1 MGDATVEGVAGE
13 IYAKHRNSTQPE
25 SHQVC
30 AILGAVLE
38 VVQAEGLQPTPT
50 TLFAALMS
58 SLEKSETQASA
69 QVAGAMCTVLASV
82 LGRVPAQ
89 ILRSRFNASVQ
100 IMQSIVG
107 QNDQQ
112 AGTLRAALA
121 CLSYITAAVNPTEW
135 APALRPFTLLL
146 RYSTDARP
154 KVRKRAQYSLVDVLA
169 ALQGTPALQG
179 ASDAVLKVCEIILPG
194 PEAAAR
200 AAAAA
205 SNKKRN
211 EAEAA
216 IADAVSRALHMLGS
230 LKQIVA
236 LLAGNVVGPLSKMLL
251 KLYVLRQPMLSRST
265 TDCLEMLC
273 SAKNSHLGSAAL
285 GEVLQQV
292 LQQEAAWDRKDTD
305 LMLALTSFI
314 ETGFTRLHEL
324 DASVCALRLPQA
336 FHLLLPQL
344 CAEQEGVR
352 FGTQQALKNLI
363 HDCVDESMVN
373 TAVSRGSMS
382 SSAMPPAQSIV
393 VAVANTLTVRYQ
405 DGWINALS
413 VAGEL
418 LERLGSEGA
427 PLAEGLLLR
436 LGEMC
441 AGASDAAEEE
451 GTDEGSNK
459 VALAAQNALG
469 QAIRAMGPQA
479 VLQVLPLGLVEAL
492 EGDGEARTWLIPLL
506 RQHVQGAHLA
516 YWGSELLPLARALGS
531 RAALAQQSPGRQLEA
546 QQCRALELQLWNT
559 LQSFCSWALDTAT
572 AFRSYAK
579 GIGTA
584 FEKRQDLRVIICNAL
599 ATLCLQNRKALKA
612 AGVTEGVGYSD
623 PSGIQQTNADNEEE
637 QSDVVLPGEVPTH
650 YDLHT
655 AQANTQVLKDF
666 AKNWLP
672 LLFNAFIATDSQE
685 RNSYGSAIAAYAT
698 IADAATL
705 SHFFRE
711 VIKRLLKVGEDEAAG
726 VPATGV
732 AREGGD
738 SPTARKCTYM
748 ELALCLA
755 PGLDV
760 NGVSILY
767 KAAKPS
773 LQERDQAA
781 QKKAYKLVAYICEH
795 RPDFLRAH
803 CQDMTDC
810 LLAGVVTS
818 MSAAKRYRLRCLKA
832 LILLLQSNDAPE
844 IHMAQALQDAGQT
857 ETRQQVVGSM
867 VSEIILCVKE
877 VNQKTRTAAYEL
889 LVSLAKAMHEQHP
902 PPLPALGQD
911 MDMEASDSMH
921 SRGGLHTLF
930 SMVLGGLVAATPHM
944 IAATVMALA
953 RLLYE
958 FAGPLEYM
966 VDDLLPAVLALLRT
980 KSREVVKAVLGFVKV
995 VAMRLPIP
1003 VVTAHVKAILEGI
1016 LLWSADTKNQFKLKV
1031 RVVVERLARR
1041 LGYDAVAE
1049 NIPEEHRKL
1058 LTHIRKEKTR
1068 KLREDKAEKMEMDG
1082 GEAKSKFGGST
1093 KRARTLGGSEWDSQ
1107 VFSDDEAEADVRTKL
1122 GAATLSGATRP
1133 ARSAGKSA
1141 KSIARGGKGLPREI
1155 EGNPLDLLDAGTS
1168 RKMVKHAAARG
1179 APAAPAEEEDDFEH
1193 EADGKIIVKD
1203 EEAQGKK
1210 RRRKSHLDDSDDSD
1224 FDDIRHVHGAKA
1236 ALREGAGSVRYAAT
1250 AGAKSRGRSTAGGS
1264 VGGRSIGARTSATAK
1279 GAGSQHSGDRFKA
1292 RKGAKGDTKGAS
1304 KVEPYAYWP
1313 LDRKMLNR
1321 RAGKQA
1327 AAKKG
1332 LERVVKA
1339 AKTGAVKG
1347 HKAKRRRT

>member
-1 MGDATVEGVAGE
+1 MMGDAPVEGVAGE

-100 IMQSIVG
+100 IMQSIVE

-230 LKQIVA
+230 LKQIVS

-273 SAKNSHLGSAAL
+273 SSKNLHLGSAAL
-285 GEVLQQV
+285 GELLQQV

-305 LMLALTSFI
+305 LMLALTSLI
-314 ETGFTRLHEL
+314 ESGFTRLHEL
-324 DASVCALRLPQA
+324 DASACALRLPQA
-336 FHLLLPQL
+336 FHSLLPQL

-363 HDCVDESMVN
+363 HDCLDEGMVN
-373 TAVSRGSMS
+373 TAVSRGSMG
-382 SSAMPPAQSIV
+382 SSAMPPAHNIV

-418 LERLGSEGA
+418 LEKLGSDGA

-451 GTDEGSNK
+451 NMDEGSNK

-492 EGDGEARTWLIPLL
+492 E
-506 RQHVQGAHLA
+506 
-516 YWGSELLPLARALGS
+516 
-531 RAALAQQSPGRQLEA
+531 
-546 QQCRALELQLWNT
+546 
-559 LQSFCSWALDTAT
+559 

-623 PSGIQQTNADNEEE
+623 PSGIQQSNADDEEE
-637 QSDVVLPGEVPTH
+637 QSDVVLPSEVPSH
-650 YDLHT
+650 YDLQT

-685 RNSYGSAIAAYAT
+685 HNSYGSAIAAYAT

-726 VPATGV
+726 VPAIGV
-732 AREGGD
+732 AREGGAT
-738 SPTARKCTYM
+738 PTARKCTYM

-795 RPDFLRAH
+795 RPDFLRTH

-844 IHMAQALQDAGQT
+844 IHMAQTLQDAGQT

-889 LVSLAKAMHEQHP
+889 LVSLARAMHEQHP
-902 PPLPALGQD
+902 PPLPATGQD

-944 IAATVMALA
+944 VAATVMALA

-995 VAMRLPIP
+995 AAMRLPVP
-1003 VVTAHVKAILEGI
+1003 VVTVHLKAILDGI

-1082 GEAKSKFGGST
+1082 GDAKSKFGGST
-1093 KRARTLGGSEWDSQ
+1093 KRGRTAGGSEWDSQ

-1122 GAATLSGATRP
+1122 GDATLSGATRN
-1133 ARSAGKSA
+1133 ARTAGKSA
-1141 KSIARGGKGLPREI
+1141 KSMARGGKGLPREM

-1179 APAAPAEEEDDFEH
+1179 AAAASAEEEDDFEH
-1193 EADGKIIVKD
+1193 GDDGKIIVQD

-1210 RRRKSHLDDSDDSD
+1210 RRRNSHLDDSDDSD

-1236 ALREGAGSVRYAAT
+1236 ALREGAGSIRYAAT
-1250 AGAKSRGRSTAGGS
+1250 EGAKSRGRSSAGGS
-1264 VGGRSIGARTSATAK
+1264 VGGRSMGARTSATAK
-1279 GAGSQHSGDRFKA
+1279 GSQHSGDRFKA

>member
-1 MGDATVEGVAGE
+1 MLVCSITRHAVKTKPAGFDKG
-13 IYAKHRNSTQPE
+13 IP
-25 SHQVC
+25 
-30 AILGAVLE
+30 
-38 VVQAEGLQPTPT
+38 
-50 TLFAALMS
+50 M
-58 SLEKSETQASA
+58 
-69 QVAGAMCTVLASV
+69 
-82 LGRVPAQ
+82 
-89 ILRSRFNASVQ
+89 
-100 IMQSIVG
+100 
-107 QNDQQ
+107 Q
-112 AGTLRAALA
+112 AGTLRSALH
-121 CLSYITAAVNPTEW
+121 CLSYITAAVNSAEW

-154 KVRKRAQYSLVDVLA
+154 KVRKRAQYGLVDVLA
-169 ALQGTPALQG
+169 ALQGSPALQG
-179 ASDAVLKVCEIILPG
+179 ASDAVLEG

-205 SNKKRN
+205 PAKKRK

-216 IADAVSRALHMLGS
+216 IADAVSKALHILGS
-230 LKQIVA
+230 LKQIISLIAGSVVA
-236 LLAGNVVGPLSKMLL
+236 PLSAMLL
-251 KLYVLRQPMLSRST
+251 KLYVLRQPMLSRSS

-273 SAKNSHLGSAAL
+273 SARNSHLGAAAV
-285 GEVLQQV
+285 GELLHQV
-292 LQQEAAWDRKDTD
+292 LHQESAWLPKDTD
-305 LMLALTSFI
+305 LMLALTKLV
-314 ETGFTRLHEL
+314 ETGFVRLHEL
-324 DASVCALRLPQA
+324 DPSICAQRLPQA
-336 FHLLLPQL
+336 LHSLLPQL
-344 CAEQEGVR
+344 CAQQEGVR

-363 HDCVDESMVN
+363 HDCMDEAMIN
-373 TAVSRGSMS
+373 TAVSQASMH
-382 SSAMPPAQSIV
+382 SASMPPAHNIV
-393 VAVANTLTVRYQ
+393 LAVANMLTVRYQ
-405 DGWINALS
+405 DGWVGALS

-418 LERLGSEGA
+418 LETLGSAGA

-441 AGASDAAEEE
+441 AGASDAAEE
-451 GTDEGSNK
+451 GADEASDK
-459 VALAAQNALG
+459 VSLAAQNALG
-469 QAIRAMGPQA
+469 QGIKSMGPAA
-479 VLQVLPLGLVEAL
+479 VLTVLPLGLVEAL
-492 EGDGEARTWLIPLL
+492 EGKGEARTWLIPLL
-506 RQHVQGAHLA
+506 RQHVQQAHLA

-531 RAALAQQSPGRQLEA
+531 RAALAQQSPARQLEA

-559 LQSFCSWALDTAT
+559 LQSFCSWALDTST
-572 AFRSYAK
+572 AFRSYAR

-584 FEKRQDLRVIICNAL
+584 FEKRTDLRVIICNAL
-599 ATLCLQNRKALKA
+599 ATLCLQNRQALKA

-623 PSGIQQTNADNEEE
+623 PVGLQQQPGDDGDEDEEAGMMLPVAVPSHYTLQVAQENAK
-637 QSDVVLPGEVPTH
+637 VLR
-650 YDLHT
+650 
-655 AQANTQVLKDF
+655 DF
-666 AKNWLP
+666 ARNWLP
-672 LLFNAFIATDSQE
+672 LLFNAFISTDAQQ
-685 RNSYGSAIAAYAT
+685 RGQYAAAIAAYAT
-698 IADAATL
+698 IADPTTL

-711 VIKRLLKVGEDEAAG
+711 VGEDEAAG
-726 VPATGV
+726 VPAVGP

-738 SPTARKCTYM
+738 SSSARKCTFM

-760 NGVSILY
+760 NGISILY
-767 KAAKPS
+767 KSAKPA
-773 LQERDQAA
+773 LQERDQAV
-781 QKKAYKLVAYICEH
+781 QKKAYKLIAYICHH
-795 RPDFLRAH
+795 RPDFLKAN
-803 CQDMTDC
+803 CQDVTDC

-832 LILLLQSNDAPE
+832 LILLLQSDEAPE
-844 IHMAQALQDAGQT
+844 IHMPQSMPDAGQT

-889 LVSLAKAMHEQHP
+889 LVSLARAMHEQHP
-902 PPLPALGQD
+902 PPMALMGQD
-911 MDMEASDSMH
+911 ADVEMGASDSMH

-944 IAATVMALA
+944 VAATVMALA

-958 FAGPLEYM
+958 FCGPLEYM

-980 KSREVVKAVLGFVKV
+980 KSREIVKAVLGFVKV
-995 VAMRLPIP
+995 VAMQLPVA
-1003 VVTAHVKAILEGI
+1003 VVTTHLKAILEGI

-1041 LGYDAVAE
+1041 LGYDAVAA

-1058 LTHIRKEKTR
+1058 ITHIRKEKSR
-1068 KLREDKAEKMEMDG
+1068 KLRDDKADKMEMDG
-1082 GEAKSKFGGST
+1082 DGAGTKSQFGGGSN
-1093 KRARTLGGSEWDSQ
+1093 KRARSAAGSQWDSQ

-1122 GAATLSGATRP
+1122 GAATLDGD
-1133 ARSAGKSA
+1133 ARKARTAGKSV
-1141 KSIARGGKGLPREI
+1141 KSMARGGQGLPRER
-1155 EGNPLDLLDAGTS
+1155 GGDPLDLLDAGTS

-1179 APAAPAEEEDDFEH
+1179 AAAAAAAGPAAQEDDEFEQ
-1193 EADGKIIVKD
+1193 ADDGKMIIRD

-1210 RRRKSHLDDSDDSD
+1210 RRRNGNLDDSDDSD
-1224 FDDIRHVHGAKA
+1224 FDDIRHIHGAKA

-1250 AGAKSRGRSTAGGS
+1250 EGAKSRGRSTAGAS
-1264 VGGRSIGARTSATAK
+1264 VGGRSLGARTSATAK
-1279 GAGSQHSGDRFKA
+1279 GASSQHSGDRFKA

-1339 AKTGAVKG
+1339 AKSGAVKG